1 MKNTKET
8 KNEIRELTEVS
19 AEELERIEDGRRTE
33 LIRPIA
39 SEISSGPGSL
49 ITDSANDSI

>member
-39 SEISSGPGSL
+39 SEISSGPVSL